1 MHDRRRLFVPF
12 GTPAAEAARLRGE
25 GWVTVAA
32 LDAGDTPEAQ
42 VCTHLLEDGAAR
54 VL

>member
-1 MHDRRRLFVPF
+1 
-12 GTPAAEAARLRGE
+12 GARWRGE

-42 VCTHLLEDGAAR
+42 LCTHVLAGGEAR
-54 VL
+54 AL